1 MISTRL
7 RACSAAGL
15 LAAAGCAS
23 AGGGSRAELLAGGRL
38 IDGRQCAVAAD
49 PERLPA
55 AAELVDAGAF
65 GADAAR
71 LWVDAGRP
79 AGYVLFALRHDGEG
93 TQVRRAVIEST
104 LPPALTDTL
113 QKLVYAYR
121 RQAPA
126 ARGEW
131 GVRLRVEAG
140 EPVGFQVARRME
152 CTARPR
158 DAAYRIADSGFDVR
172 DTGVDATR
180 TDGALAWVHVRLTA
194 QGNVTDARIERGV
207 WVRGAWEQQRLLS
220 YVRGMSFWP
229 ALDDGV
235 PVPSETT
242 IPVRLSQTR

>member
-7 RACSAAGL
+7 RAWSAAGL

-38 IDGRQCAVAAD
+38 IDGRRCSVVAD
-49 PERLPA
+49 PAQLPA
-55 AAELVDAGAF
+55 AGDLVDAGAF

-71 LWVDAGRP
+71 LWAQAGRP

-104 LPPALTDTL
+104 LPQALTDTL
-113 QKLVYAYR
+113 QKLVFTYR
-121 RQAPA
+121 RQTPA
-126 ARGEW
+126 TNGVW
-131 GVRLRVEAG
+131 GVRLRVDAG
-140 EPVGFQVARRME
+140 EPVGLQVARRLE

-158 DAAYRIADSGFDVR
+158 DSQYRIAGSGFDVR
-172 DTGVDATR
+172 DTGVDASR
-180 TDGALAWVHVRLTA
+180 TDGALAWVQVRLTA
-194 QGNVTDARIERGV
+194 QGNVTEARI
-207 WVRGAWEQQRLLS
+207 VRGMSIRGSWEQQRLLS

-229 ALDDGV
+229 ALDDGL